1 MDPAH
6 RVVVI
11 GGGFAGLSCVRAL
24 KGERADI
31 KLVDRRNFHLFQP
44 LLYQVAT
51 GSLSP
56 GDIAAPLRAVLRRQK
71 NVQVL
76 LGEVTGIH
84 LNRRQVRL
92 GDDRDLSYDTLV
104 VAAGAV
110 NHYFGNQ
117 QWERHAPGLKSV
129 EDATEIRQ
137 RIFRAFELA
146 ELEPDPLKRKAW
158 LRFVVVGAGPTGVE
172 LAGAISEI
180 ARDTLRHDFRV
191 IRPEES
197 EILLVEGASRVLP
210 PFSEDSSVEAE
221 RALIRHGVRPLTGA
235 RVIHVDESGIRLNG
249 PAGESYIE
257 SHTVIWAAGVTAN
270 PLGQMLGSTGRGG
283 RVPVGPD
290 LTLPGHPEVFVVG
303 DLALALD
310 DRGAPL
316 PGVAPVAMQQGRYAA
331 CVIQARLRQSGAPGP
346 FRYVDKG
353 NMATIGR
360 NEAVAEL
367 GRLHLRG
374 FPAWLAWLF
383 IHLMYVVGFR
393 NRAVVALQ
401 WALQY
406 ITFNRGARLITEPK
420 HWHP

>member
-1 MDPAH
+1 VDSAH

-24 KGERADI
+24 RGESAAI
-31 KLVDRRNFHLFQP
+31 KLIDRRNFHLFQP

-56 GDIAAPLRAVLRRQK
+56 GDIAAPLRAVLRNQR
-71 NVQVL
+71 NAQVM
-76 LGEVTGIH
+76 LGEVVAI
-84 LNRRQVRL
+84 
-92 GDDRDLSYDTLV
+92 DLAARSIGLADGSRHPYDTLV

-110 NHYFGNQ
+110 NHYYGNA
-117 QWERHAPGLKSV
+117 QWERHAPGLKSI

-137 RIFRAFELA
+137 RIFRAFEQA
-146 ELEPDPLKRKAW
+146 ELEPDPARRKAW

-180 ARDTLRHDFRV
+180 ARDTLRNDFRV

-197 EILLVEGASRVLP
+197 EILLVEGADRVLP
-210 PFSEDSSVEAE
+210 PFSADSSTEAE
-221 RALIRHGVRPLTGA
+221 RALVRHGVRPLTSV
-235 RVIHVDESGIRLNG
+235 RVIDVDAAGLRLSG
-249 PAGESYIE
+249 PKGESYIE
-257 SHTVIWAAGVTAN
+257 SRTIIWAAGVTAN
-270 PLGQMLGSTGRGG
+270 PIGGMLGATGRGG

-290 LTLPGHPEVFVVG
+290 LTMEGRAEVLVIG
-303 DLALALD
+303 DLALAMGED
-310 DRGAPL
+310 GNPL

-331 CVIQARLRQSGAPGP
+331 RLIRSRIGGTGHPGL

-367 GRLHLRG
+367 GSLHLGG
-374 FPAWLAWLF
+374 FVAWLAWLF

-393 NRAVVALQ
+393 NRVIVALQ
-401 WALQY
+401 WAIQY
-406 ITFNRGARLITEPK
+406 LTFNRGARLITEPK